1 MVVYNVRL
9 GVWLAFGADGQVW
22 VSTEENTWRVA

>member
-9 GVWLAFGADGQVW
+9 GVWIAFGMDGKVW
-22 VSTEENTWRVA
+22 VSTEEDTWRVA